1 MIKNITADEVRRM
14 AGDDGLILQGC
25 GGDPKE
31 WQAGI
36 NEMLAEAGILQNGGG
51 FRDISVFEHEGI
63 TNMLF
68 SFDSVEPADLDIG
81 KLAVWRLQT
90 HGSFGGTW
98 LSDYIENRLGVDIN
112 DRNPELEGIT
122 PEQAEPPAWRP
133 MQAYI
138 ENANDARIGGFT
150 IVLPTTQEELQRFLD
165 DMEITDWSGVKIW
178 EIESSMT
185 ELGDRLTAYAEEN
198 PAPDLLNELNYLAA
212 RIAGLDNEGLEIFAA
227 NIEAGRNCG
236 SVAEMLD
243 LTFEENLSR
252 FDIQPSFDAETY
264 GEFLLDMAM
273 HGEENA
279 AIFNRLNE
287 SKDPAER
294 AFAAH
299 IEKLE
304 AHVDREALAR
314 TAAIEEG
321 GVFTGAGYLTGGDG
335 LQKFYRGA
343 IDIPAEYRLTIAA
356 PAERE
361 QRQMSVMD
369 EIRESRNKP
378 KAHAPPAPGKNKLN
392 RGEGER

>member
-1 MIKNITADEVRRM
+1 MIHNITADEIRRM
-14 AGDDGLILQGC
+14 AGSDGLILQGC
-25 GGDPKE
+25 GGDPNE

-36 NEMLAEAGILQNGGG
+36 NEMLTEAGILRNGAE
-51 FRDISVFEHEGI
+51 FKEAYVFEHGGI
-63 TNMLF
+63 TNILF

-81 KLAVWRLQT
+81 KLAIWRLQT

-98 LSDYIENRLGVDIN
+98 LSDYIPNKLGVDTN
-112 DRNPELEGIT
+112 DRNPELEGAM

-138 ENANDARIGGFT
+138 ENANDGRIGGFT
-150 IVLPTTQEELQRFLD
+150 IALPTTQEELQRFLD
-165 DMEITDWSGVKIW
+165 DMGITGWSDVKIW
-178 EIESSMT
+178 EVESSVT
-185 ELGDRLTAYAEEN
+185 ELGNRLTAYAEEN
-198 PAPDLLNELNYLAA
+198 PAPGLLNELNYLAA
-212 RIAGLDNEGLEIFAA
+212 RIAHLDGDGLGIFAA

-243 LTFEENLSR
+243 LTFEENLSS

-264 GEFLLDMAM
+264 GELLLDMAM
-273 HGEENA
+273 DGEENA

-304 AHVDREALAR
+304 AHVDREAFAR
-314 TAAIEEG
+314 TAARGEN

-343 IDIPAEYRLTIAA
+343 SDIPAGYRLTVGA
-356 PAERE
+356 PSERAER
-361 QRQMSVMD
+361 QPSVMD
-369 EIRESRNKP
+369 EIRESRSKP
-378 KAHAPPAPGKNKLN
+378 HAPPEPGKNKS
-392 RGEGER
+392 REG